1 MTPSTLSIVVE
12 NKTSASQLYV
22 FVTGQAAQGV
32 FFLRADGV
40 TPYFP
45 ASPSSTLQPLSQNCA
60 VAVGGPGQSRTLTVP
75 RLAGA
80 RIWFSQARPLTF
92 LLNPGP
98 AVVEPSATNAADP
111 NYNIRWAFCEF
122 TLNTAELYVNV
133 SYVDF
138 FSIPVSLRLENG
150 AGVVTSV
157 PGMPAGALD
166 SICAQLKAQAAKD
179 GAGWDKLVV
188 EQQQQQQGGGGGNLR
203 ALSPNSGSV
212 MFPGLFGGYYQPYVD
227 AVWKQ
232 YQAADLTVNTQFSDW
247 GNVVGR
253 VDASGQKLVFPAGY
267 GSFAKPAAADIF
279 SCDSG
284 PFAGGAGVTA
294 QQLNVGARLA
304 AALNR
309 STLLGGGQQPEGEDV
324 AQYYRDAVTNHYSRI
339 CHAVS
344 VGGRGYA
351 FPYDD
356 VGRTGGVDQSGFLN
370 DGDPKVLTIGV
381 GAPL

>member
-1 MTPSTLSIVVE
+1 MTPSTLSIVVK
-12 NKTSASQLYV
+12 NNTSAPQLYA
-22 FVTGQAAQGV
+22 FVTGTAAQGL
-32 FFLRADGV
+32 FFLRSDGV
-40 TPYFP
+40 TPYYP

-75 RLAGA
+75 QLAGA
-80 RIWFSQARPLTF
+80 RIWFSQAKPLTF

-98 AVVEPSATNAADP
+98 AVVEPSSTNAADP
-111 NYNIRWAFCEF
+111 NYGVQWAFCEF
-122 TLNTAELYVNV
+122 TLNTSELYVNV

-138 FSIPVSLRLENG
+138 FSIPVSLQLENG
-150 AGVVTSV
+150 AGKVTSV
-157 PGMPAGALD
+157 PGMPKGALD
-166 SICAQLKAQAAKD
+166 SICTQLKAQAAKD

-188 EQQQQQQGGGGGNLR
+188 QSGGSNLR

-212 MFPGLFGGYYQPYVD
+212 MFPGLFDGYYQPYVD
-227 AVWKQ
+227 AVWKK
-232 YQAADLTVNTQFSDW
+232 YQAADLTVNTQFQDW

-253 VDASGQKLVFPAGY
+253 VDAAGKKLVFPSGY
-267 GSFAKPAAADIF
+267 GSFAKPAAVDIF

-284 PFAGGAGVTA
+284 PFAGGSGVTA

-309 STLLGGGQQPEGEDV
+309 STLLNGGQQPEGEDV
-324 AQYYRDAVTNHYSRI
+324 DQYYTEKVTNHYSRI

-356 VGRTGGVDQSGFLN
+356 VGKTGGVDQSGFLS

>member
-1 MTPSTLSIVVE
+1 MTPSTLSIVVQ

-40 TPYFP
+40 TPYYP
-45 ASPSSTLQPLSQNCA
+45 ASPSSTLQPLSQDCA

-80 RIWFSQARPLTF
+80 RIWFSQAKPLTF

-98 AVVEPSATNAADP
+98 AVVEPSSTNVADP
-111 NYNIRWAFCEF
+111 NYNIQWAFCEF

-166 SICAQLKAQAAKD
+166 SICSQLKAQAAKD

-188 EQQQQQQGGGGGNLR
+188 QQSGGGGGGGNLR

-212 MFPGLFGGYYQPYVD
+212 MFPGLFSGYYQPYVD
-227 AVWKQ
+227 AVWKK
-232 YQAADLTVNTQFSDW
+232 YQAADLTVNTQFSNW
-247 GNVVGR
+247 GNVAGR
-253 VDASGQKLVFPAGY
+253 VDSSGQKLVFPAGY
-267 GSFAKPAAADIF
+267 GSFAKPAATDIF

-309 STLLGGGQQPEGEDV
+309 STLLNGGQQPEGEDV
-324 AQYYRDAVTNHYSRI
+324 SQYYQDAVTNHYSRI

-356 VGRTGGVDQSGFLN
+356 VGKTGGVDQSGFLN

>member
-1 MTPSTLSIVVE
+1 MTPSTLSIVVK
-12 NKTSASQLYV
+12 NNTSASQLYA

-32 FFLRADGV
+32 FFLSSDGV
-40 TPYFP
+40 TPYYP
-45 ASPSSTLQPLSQNCA
+45 TSPSSTLQPLSQNCA

-75 RLAGA
+75 QLAGA
-80 RIWFSQARPLTF
+80 RIWFSQAKPLTF

-98 AVVEPSATNAADP
+98 AVVEPSTTNASDP
-111 NYNIRWAFCEF
+111 NYNIQWAFCEF
-122 TLNTAELYVNV
+122 TLNTTELYVNV

-138 FSIPVSLRLENG
+138 FSIPVSLKLEN
-150 AGVVTSV
+150 ASGVVTSV

-166 SICAQLKAQAAKD
+166 SVCSQLKAQAAKD
-179 GAGWDKLVV
+179 GAGWDKLVI
-188 EQQQQQQGGGGGNLR
+188 QSGGSNLR

-212 MFPGLFGGYYQPYVD
+212 MFPGLFSSYYQSYVD
-227 AVWKQ
+227 AVWKM
-232 YQAADLTVNTQFSDW
+232 YQTTGLTVNTQFSNW
-247 GNVVGR
+247 GNVVGHT
-253 VDASGQKLVFPAGY
+253 DASGQNLVFPSGY
-267 GSFAKPAAADIF
+267 GSFAKPAAVDIF

-284 PFAGGAGVTA
+284 PFAGGASVTA

-304 AALNR
+304 AAFNR
-309 STLLGGGQQPEGEDV
+309 STLLNGGQQPEGEDV
-324 AQYYRDAVTNHYSRI
+324 SQYYQNAVTNHYSRI

-356 VGRTGGVDQSGFLN
+356 VGKTGGVDQSGFLS
-370 DGDPKVLTIGV
+370 DGNPTVLTIGV